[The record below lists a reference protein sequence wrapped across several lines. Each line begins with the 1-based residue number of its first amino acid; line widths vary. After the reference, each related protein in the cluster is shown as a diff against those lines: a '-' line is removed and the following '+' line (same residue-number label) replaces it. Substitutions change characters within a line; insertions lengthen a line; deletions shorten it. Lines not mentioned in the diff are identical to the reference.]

1 MTFAVPNFVRIST
14 DFSDSLDIP
23 TSNDVYNSGKN
34 YGRVSVAHVWR
45 IISSTGIETSKN
57 RERER
62 KSENGR
68 RVKREEYSSVKGE
81 KTARE
86 DVERK
91 KKENK
96 NGNGAICMARAYL
109 SLFLP
114 HLGGGRRLSR

>member
-62 KSENGR
+62 E
-68 RVKREEYSSVKGE
+68 RVRMGEE
-81 KTARE
+81 
-86 DVERK
+86 
-91 KKENK
+91 
-96 NGNGAICMARAYL
+96 
-109 SLFLP
+109 
-114 HLGGGRRLSR
+114 